1 MATSVLRTLAVR
13 LNMNS
18 ASFRKDINKIDKRM
32 TRLST
37 SMRRQANM
45 FSGSVAQM
53 GMTLASGFGVHQLVE
68 AADTMTNL
76 RNKMNATFETSEDV
90 AHGMMDIKRIARESR
105 SDIDAIGILYSRLT
119 MASKNLKT
127 SQEEIAAVTQVVAN
141 SFVISGA
148 SASEANNSTR
158 QFIQGISS
166 GALRGDEFRSVSEN
180 NVELLGYLAD
190 GFKMTRGE
198 LRMFAAQGGLTAEK
212 IMPMIAKRLEETN
225 GKIKDMRLTVGQARV
240 LFSNAFTEMVDRVNT
255 VYKVSDKF
263 AILIGLMGQNMGKIS
278 LAVGT
283 LATVLI
289 TKLLVSFTAWIAFGL
304 TGMVT
309 GIATGITSLGLLTLN
324 FVKLSAVLIGKVIVG
339 FMAVIPAIVNMA
351 FAIGAVVLKVVVISG
366 LLAGLVTLLVSLTNN
381 ASIIKDVFAGAF
393 DWIASAIGQHIK
405 RVEVMFSRSKQLIN
419 DFMSFLGMDP
429 VFENQSETLKRLAN
443 DIDDIQSKKDALA
456 RGIAKNLKGLGSNI
470 KDDLIAAVTSA
481 STALTEGVTN
491 VKEMFTPTEGGVID
505 TALGGDFSTMVDGIM
520 AKIYEASPE
529 LKQFV
534 GLVTGAIDPD
544 DIVKKKGE
552 EEGPLTWL
560 EKWKMMIAG
569 IKGAWVSLGSSV
581 TATINTMMEKYKD
594 WDSILEAG
602 AKRSKKIAA
611 IRKGLLLKEA
621 IMQGKLAIVKAWS
634 SAPFPANLPG
644 VALTTAQTGMVISD
658 IMRGQAHDGMSSL
671 PSTGTYMLEKGERV
685 VSSRANRDLT
695 QFMADQRNG
704 QSMNSQ
710 PLTLNVNG
718 ISDPDIV
725 VNALASR
732 RNELEGM
739 IRAISQENA
748 MTAPF

>member
-18 ASFRKDINKIDKRM
+18 ASFRKDVDKIDKRM
-32 TRLST
+32 NRLST
-37 SMRRQANM
+37 NMRRQANM
-45 FSGSVAQM
+45 FSGSIAQM
-53 GMTLASGFGVHQLVE
+53 GMTLAAGFGANQMVE

-76 RNKMNATFETSEDV
+76 RNKMGATFDTSEDV
-90 AHGMMDIKRIARESR
+90 AHGMMEIKRIARESR
-105 SDIDAIGILYSRLT
+105 SDIDAVGILFSRLT

-141 SFVISGA
+141 SFVISGT
-148 SASEANNSTR
+148 SASEAANSTR

-190 GFKMTRGE
+190 GFNMTRGE
-198 LRMFAAQGGLTAEK
+198 LRLFAAQGGLTAEK
-212 IMPMIAKRLEETN
+212 ILPMIAKRLEETN
-225 GKIKDMRLTVGQARV
+225 GKIKDMRLTVSQARV
-240 LFSNAFTEMVDRVNT
+240 LFSNAFKEMVDRVNV

-263 AILIGLMGQNMGKIS
+263 AELIGFMSQHMGK
-278 LAVGT
+278 LVLVVGT
-283 LATVLI
+283 LATVLV
-289 TKLLVSFTAWIAFGL
+289 TKLLVSFAAWITFGL
-304 TGMVT
+304 TGMAT
-309 GIATGITSLGLLTLN
+309 AMAAGIISIGLLTAN
-324 FVKLSAVLIGKVIVG
+324 FVKLAAVLIGKVIV
-339 FMAVIPAIVNMA
+339 AVAAAIPAIVNMA

-366 LLAGLVTLLVSLTNN
+366 LVAGLVTLLVSLTNN
-381 ASIIKDVFAGAF
+381 ASIIKDVFVGAF

-405 RVEVMFSRSKQLIN
+405 RVEIMFSRSKQLIN

-429 VFENQSETLKRLAN
+429 VFENQSETLKQLAT
-443 DIDDIQSKKDALA
+443 DIDQLQAKKDALA
-456 RGIAKNLKGLGSNI
+456 RGIAKNLSGLGSNI

-491 VKEMFTPTEGGVID
+491 VKEMFTPTEGGMID
-505 TALGGDFSTMVDGIM
+505 TALGGDFSAMVDGIM
-520 AKIYEASPE
+520 AKIYEANPE
-529 LKQFV
+529 LKKFV

-544 DIVKKKGE
+544 DIEKKADE
-552 EEGPLTWL
+552 DTGPLSWL

-569 IKGAWVSLGSSV
+569 IKGAWVGLSSSV
-581 TATINTMMEKYKD
+581 SASINTMMEKYKD

-602 AKRSKKIAA
+602 AKRSKKLAA
-611 IRKGLLLKEA
+611 VRKGLLLREA

-634 SAPFPANLPG
+634 SAPFPANLPA

-658 IMRGQAHDGMSSL
+658 IMKGQAHDGMSSL

-685 VSSRANRDLT
+685 VSSRANKDLT

-725 VNALASR
+725 VNALSSR
-732 RNELEGM
+732 RSELEGM
-739 IRAISQENA
+739 IRSISQENA
-748 MTAPF
+748 MTSPF

>member
-18 ASFRKDINKIDKRM
+18 ASFRKDVDKIDKRM
-32 TRLST
+32 NRLST
-37 SMRRQANM
+37 NMRRQANM
-45 FSGSVAQM
+45 FSGSIAQM
-53 GMTLASGFGVHQLVE
+53 GMTLAAGFGANQMVE

-76 RNKMNATFETSEDV
+76 RNKMGATFDTSEDV
-90 AHGMMDIKRIARESR
+90 AHGMMEIKRIARESR
-105 SDIDAIGILYSRLT
+105 SDIDAVGILFSRLT

-141 SFVISGA
+141 SFVISGT
-148 SASEANNSTR
+148 SASEAANSTR

-190 GFKMTRGE
+190 GFNMTRGE
-198 LRMFAAQGGLTAEK
+198 LRLFAAQGGLTAEK
-212 IMPMIAKRLEETN
+212 ILPMIAKRLEETN
-225 GKIKDMRLTVGQARV
+225 GKIKDMRLTVSQARV
-240 LFSNAFTEMVDRVNT
+240 LFSNAFKEMVDRVNV

-263 AILIGLMGQNMGKIS
+263 AGLIGFMSQHMGK
-278 LAVGT
+278 LVLVVGT
-283 LATVLI
+283 LATVLV
-289 TKLLVSFTAWIAFGL
+289 TKLLVSFAAWITFGL
-304 TGMVT
+304 TGMAT
-309 GIATGITSLGLLTLN
+309 AMAAGIISIGLLTAN
-324 FVKLSAVLIGKVIVG
+324 FVKLAAVLIGKVIV
-339 FMAVIPAIVNMA
+339 AVAAAIPAIVNMA

-366 LLAGLVTLLVSLTNN
+366 LVAGLVTLLVSLTNN
-381 ASIIKDVFAGAF
+381 ASIIKDVFVGAF

-405 RVEVMFSRSKQLIN
+405 RVEIMFSRSKQLIN

-429 VFENQSETLKRLAN
+429 VFENQSETLKQLAT
-443 DIDDIQSKKDALA
+443 DIDQLQAKKDALA
-456 RGIAKNLKGLGSNI
+456 RGIAKNLSGLGSNI

-491 VKEMFTPTEGGVID
+491 VKEMFTPTEGGMID
-505 TALGGDFSTMVDGIM
+505 TALGGDFSAMVDGIM
-520 AKIYEASPE
+520 AKIYEANPE
-529 LKQFV
+529 LKKFV

-544 DIVKKKGE
+544 DIEKKADE
-552 EEGPLTWL
+552 DTGPLSWL

-569 IKGAWVSLGSSV
+569 IKGAWVGLSSSV
-581 TATINTMMEKYKD
+581 SASINTMMEKYKD

-602 AKRSKKIAA
+602 AKRSKKLAA
-611 IRKGLLLKEA
+611 VRKGLLLREA

-634 SAPFPANLPG
+634 SAPFPANLPA

-658 IMRGQAHDGMSSL
+658 IMKGQAHDGMSSL

-685 VSSRANRDLT
+685 VSSRANKDLT

-725 VNALASR
+725 VNALSSR
-732 RNELEGM
+732 RSELEGM
-739 IRAISQENA
+739 IRSISQENA
-748 MTAPF
+748 MTSPF

>member
-18 ASFRKDINKIDKRM
+18 ASFRKDVDKIDKRM
-32 TRLST
+32 NRLST
-37 SMRRQANM
+37 NMRRQANM
-45 FSGSVAQM
+45 FSGSIAQM
-53 GMTLASGFGVHQLVE
+53 GMTLAAGFGANQMVE

-76 RNKMNATFETSEDV
+76 RNKMGATFDSAEDV
-90 AHGMMDIKRIARESR
+90 AHGMMEIKRIAKESR

-141 SFVISGA
+141 SFVISGT

-198 LRMFAAQGGLTAEK
+198 LRLFAAQGGLTAEK
-212 IMPMIAKRLEETN
+212 ILPMIAKRLEETN
-225 GKIKDMRLTVGQARV
+225 GKIKDMRLTVSQARV
-240 LFSNAFTEMVDRVNT
+240 LFSNAFTEMVDRVNV

-263 AILIGLMGQNMGKIS
+263 AELIGFMSQHMGKLV

-283 LATVLI
+283 LATILV
-289 TKLLVSFTAWIAFGL
+289 TKLLVSFAAWITFGL
-304 TGMVT
+304 TGMAT
-309 GIATGITSLGLLTLN
+309 ALAGGIVRFGIFTAHLGE
-324 FVKLSAVLIGKVIVG
+324 LSAVLITKVVAS
-339 FMAVIPAIVNMA
+339 FAAAIPLIAKMGV
-351 FAIGAVVLKVVVISG
+351 AIGAVVLKVVVITG
-366 LLAGLVTLLVSLTNN
+366 LLTGLVFLLASLANN
-381 ASIIKDVFAGAF
+381 SSIIKDVFAGAF

-405 RVEVMFSRSKQLIN
+405 RVEIMFSRSKQLIN

-456 RGIAKNLKGLGSNI
+456 RGIAKNLSGLGSNI
-470 KDDLIAAVTSA
+470 KDDLIAAVSSA
-481 STALTEGVTN
+481 SAALTEGVTN
-491 VKEMFTPTEGGVID
+491 VKEMFTPTEGGIFKL
-505 TALGGDFSTMVDGIM
+505 ALGGDFSEMVDGIM
-520 AKIYEASPE
+520 AKIYEANPE
-529 LKQFV
+529 LKKFV

-544 DIVKKKGE
+544 DIEKKTDE
-552 EEGPLTWL
+552 DTGPLSWL

-569 IKGAWVSLGSSV
+569 IKGAWVGLSSSV
-581 TATINTMMEKYKD
+581 SASINTMMEKYKD

-602 AKRSKKIAA
+602 AKRSKKLAA
-611 IRKGLLLKEA
+611 VRKGLLLREA

-634 SAPFPANLPG
+634 SAPFPANLPA

-658 IMRGQAHDGMSSL
+658 IMKGQAHDGMSSL

-685 VSSRANRDLT
+685 VSSRANKDLT

-725 VNALASR
+725 VNALSSR
-732 RNELEGM
+732 RSELEGM
-739 IRAISQENA
+739 IRSISQENA
-748 MTAPF
+748 MTSPF

>member
-18 ASFRKDINKIDKRM
+18 ASFRKDVDKIDKRM
-32 TRLST
+32 NRLST
-37 SMRRQANM
+37 NMRRQANM
-45 FSGSVAQM
+45 FSGSIAQM
-53 GMTLASGFGVHQLVE
+53 GMTLAAGFGANQMVE

-76 RNKMNATFETSEDV
+76 RNKMGATFDTSEDV
-90 AHGMMDIKRIARESR
+90 AHGMMEIKRIARESR
-105 SDIDAIGILYSRLT
+105 SDIDAVGILFSRLT

-141 SFVISGA
+141 SFVISGT
-148 SASEANNSTR
+148 SASEAANSTR

-190 GFKMTRGE
+190 GFNMTRGE
-198 LRMFAAQGGLTAEK
+198 LRLFAAQGGLTAEK
-212 IMPMIAKRLEETN
+212 ILPMIAKRLEETN
-225 GKIKDMRLTVGQARV
+225 GKIKDMRLTVSQARV
-240 LFSNAFTEMVDRVNT
+240 LFSNAFKEMVDRVNV

-263 AILIGLMGQNMGKIS
+263 AGLIGFMSQHMGK
-278 LAVGT
+278 LVLVVGT
-283 LATVLI
+283 LATVLV
-289 TKLLVSFTAWIAFGL
+289 TKLLVSFAAWITFGL
-304 TGMVT
+304 TGMAT
-309 GIATGITSLGLLTLN
+309 AMAAGIISIGLLTAN
-324 FVKLSAVLIGKVIVG
+324 FVKLAAVLIGKVIV
-339 FMAVIPAIVNMA
+339 AVAAAIPAIVNMA

-366 LLAGLVTLLVSLTNN
+366 LVAGLVTLLVSLTNN
-381 ASIIKDVFAGAF
+381 ASIIKDVFVGAF

-405 RVEVMFSRSKQLIN
+405 RVEIMFSRSKQLIN

-429 VFENQSETLKRLAN
+429 VFENQSETLKQLAT
-443 DIDDIQSKKDALA
+443 DIDQLQAKKDALA
-456 RGIAKNLKGLGSNI
+456 RGIAKNLSGLGSNV
-470 KDDLIAAVTSA
+470 KDDLIAAVSSA

-491 VKEMFTPTEGGVID
+491 VKEMFTPTEGGMLD
-505 TALGGDFSTMVDGIM
+505 TALGGDFSAMVDGIM
-520 AKIYEASPE
+520 AKIYEANPE
-529 LKQFV
+529 LKKFV

-544 DIVKKKGE
+544 DIEKKADE
-552 EEGPLTWL
+552 DTGPLSWL

-569 IKGAWVSLGSSV
+569 IKGAWVGLSSSV
-581 TATINTMMEKYKD
+581 SASINTMMEKYKD

-602 AKRSKKIAA
+602 AKRSKKLAA
-611 IRKGLLLKEA
+611 VRKGLLLREA

-634 SAPFPANLPG
+634 SAPFPANLPA

-658 IMRGQAHDGMSSL
+658 IMKGQAHDGMSSL

-685 VSSRANRDLT
+685 VSSRANKDLT

-725 VNALASR
+725 VNALSSR
-732 RNELEGM
+732 RSELEGM
-739 IRAISQENA
+739 IRSISQENA
-748 MTAPF
+748 MTSPF

>member
-18 ASFRKDINKIDKRM
+18 ASFRKDVDKIDKRM
-32 TRLST
+32 NRLS
-37 SMRRQANM
+37 SNMRRQANM
-45 FSGSVAQM
+45 FSGSIAQM
-53 GMTLASGFGVHQLVE
+53 GMTLAAGFGANQMVE

-76 RNKMNATFETSEDV
+76 RNKMGATFDTSEDV
-90 AHGMMDIKRIARESR
+90 AHGMMEIKRIAKESR

-141 SFVISGA
+141 SFVISGT

-198 LRMFAAQGGLTAEK
+198 LRLFAAQGGLTAEK
-212 IMPMIAKRLEETN
+212 ILPMIAKRLEETN

-240 LFSNAFTEMVDRVNT
+240 LFSNAFTEMVDRVNV

-263 AILIGLMGQNMGKIS
+263 AELIGFMSQHMGK
-278 LAVGT
+278 LVLVVGT
-283 LATVLI
+283 LATVLV
-289 TKLLVSFTAWIAFGL
+289 TKLLVSFAAWITFGL
-304 TGMVT
+304 TGMAT
-309 GIATGITSLGLLTLN
+309 AMAAGIISIGLLTAN
-324 FVKLSAVLIGKVIVG
+324 FVKLAAVLIGKVIV
-339 FMAVIPAIVNMA
+339 AVAAAIPAIVNMA

-366 LLAGLVTLLVSLTNN
+366 LVAGLVTLLVSLTNN
-381 ASIIKDVFAGAF
+381 ASIIKDVFVGAF

-405 RVEVMFSRSKQLIN
+405 RVEIMFSRSKQLIN

-429 VFENQSETLKRLAN
+429 VFENQSETLKQLAT
-443 DIDDIQSKKDALA
+443 DIDQLQAKKDALA
-456 RGIAKNLKGLGSNI
+456 RGIAKNLSGLGSNI

-491 VKEMFTPTEGGVID
+491 VKEMFTPTEGGMID
-505 TALGGDFSTMVDGIM
+505 TALGGDFSAMVDGIM
-520 AKIYEASPE
+520 AKVYEANPE
-529 LKQFV
+529 LKKFV

-544 DIVKKKGE
+544 DIEKKADE
-552 EEGPLTWL
+552 DTGPLSWL

-569 IKGAWVSLGSSV
+569 IKGAWVGLSSSV
-581 TATINTMMEKYKD
+581 SASINTMMEKYKD

-602 AKRSKKIAA
+602 AKRSKKLAA
-611 IRKGLLLKEA
+611 VRKGLLLREA

-634 SAPFPANLPG
+634 SAPFPANLPA

-658 IMRGQAHDGMSSL
+658 IMKGQAHDGMSSL

-685 VSSRANRDLT
+685 VSSRANKDLT

-725 VNALASR
+725 VNALSSR
-732 RNELEGM
+732 RSELEGM
-739 IRAISQENA
+739 IRSISQENA
-748 MTAPF
+748 MTSPF

>member
-18 ASFRKDINKIDKRM
+18 ASFRKDVDKIDKRM
-32 TRLST
+32 NRLST
-37 SMRRQANM
+37 NMRRQANM
-45 FSGSVAQM
+45 FSGSIAQM
-53 GMTLASGFGVHQLVE
+53 GMTLAAGFGANQMVE

-76 RNKMNATFETSEDV
+76 RNKMGATFDTSEDV
-90 AHGMMDIKRIARESR
+90 AHGMMEIKRIARESR
-105 SDIDAIGILYSRLT
+105 SDIDAVGILFSRLT

-141 SFVISGA
+141 SFVISGT
-148 SASEANNSTR
+148 SASEAANSTR

-190 GFKMTRGE
+190 GFNMTRGE
-198 LRMFAAQGGLTAEK
+198 LRLFAAQGGLTAEK
-212 IMPMIAKRLEETN
+212 ILPMIAKRLEETN
-225 GKIKDMRLTVGQARV
+225 GKIKDMRLTVSQARV
-240 LFSNAFTEMVDRVNT
+240 LFSNAFKEMVDRVNV

-263 AILIGLMGQNMGKIS
+263 AGLIGFMSQHMGK
-278 LAVGT
+278 LVLVVGT
-283 LATVLI
+283 LATVLV
-289 TKLLVSFTAWIAFGL
+289 TKLLVSFAAWITFGL
-304 TGMVT
+304 TGMAT
-309 GIATGITSLGLLTLN
+309 AMAAGIISIGLLTAN
-324 FVKLSAVLIGKVIVG
+324 FVKLAAVLIGKVIV
-339 FMAVIPAIVNMA
+339 AVAAAIPAIVNMA

-366 LLAGLVTLLVSLTNN
+366 LVAGLVTLLVSLTNN
-381 ASIIKDVFAGAF
+381 ASIIKDVFVGAF

-405 RVEVMFSRSKQLIN
+405 RVEIMFSRSKQLIN

-429 VFENQSETLKRLAN
+429 VFENQSETLKQLAT
-443 DIDDIQSKKDALA
+443 DIDQLQAKKDALA
-456 RGIAKNLKGLGSNI
+456 RGIAKNLSGLGSNI

-491 VKEMFTPTEGGVID
+491 VKEMFTPTEGGMLD

-520 AKIYEASPE
+520 AKIYEANPE
-529 LKQFV
+529 LKKFV

-544 DIVKKKGE
+544 DIEKKADE
-552 EEGPLTWL
+552 DTGPLSWL

-569 IKGAWVSLGSSV
+569 IKGAWVGLSSSV
-581 TATINTMMEKYKD
+581 SASINTMMEKYKD

-602 AKRSKKIAA
+602 AKRSKKLAA
-611 IRKGLLLKEA
+611 VRKGLLLREA

-634 SAPFPANLPG
+634 SAPFPANLPA

-658 IMRGQAHDGMSSL
+658 IMKGQAHDGMSSL

-685 VSSRANRDLT
+685 VSSRANKDLT

-725 VNALASR
+725 VNALSSR
-732 RNELEGM
+732 RSELEGM
-739 IRAISQENA
+739 IRSISQENA
-748 MTAPF
+748 MTSPF